1 MDINGLPA
9 SIRHIVKAIGAADD
23 LTAQE
28 LKSIVLAANVSQQD
42 LLPWANYDHSP
53 GDSYGRQLV
62 YDGGSFE
69 IMSMSWDCGD
79 FSAIH
84 DHGHTVWGAV
94 QVFGPAE
101 HAAFTFDGVQFVTLK
116 RLTLV
121 PGHVMAVNH
130 DLVHQMGNPTDT
142 RFMSLHVYGN
152 TNRESAI
159 TADARV
165 FDLTRGEV
173 LRTDGG
179 VFYSLGEEEVNR
191 RTPCSEPDYY
201 TWLFDLLQR
210 IARDRR
216 AGAPVRGLLDELSN
230 VSHWA
235 SLKADLL
242 TRIDE
247 HGHVTDSR
255 HWRWLCGALTQAASL
270 EDEFGRT
277 GAGAEGDSDTWRTY
291 ANYYDHV
298 IGATN
303 SYIPSYL
310 KNVFLHYGVDPRKI
324 SFVDVGCGTGW
335 LEAEIIKRFEMN
347 PQKILGVDPSPAMLA
362 VATTRTKVQQA
373 GLLDI
378 GKGFE
383 PFDISF
389 CNSFQYLPHEDF
401 DAGVENM
408 FAVTKPGGLCIGEF
422 ISQDHI
428 RWYPNVVFS
437 ENDLVVSLRTPSFRE
452 RGGHTYQENE
462 IINVSRLDKMR
473 ITHEGIH
480 RRLMVSPHRVRDSFR
495 KAFGDEIKMFDAV
508 SFDEIPESS
517 ETCASTRYL
526 ICARR
531 GKSSSRK

>member
-1 MDINGLPA
+1 MDNEGLPT
-9 SIRHIVKAIGAADD
+9 SIRRIVKAIEEADD
-23 LTAQE
+23 LTLQK
-28 LKSIVLAANVSQQD
+28 LKRIVVAANVSQDD
-42 LLPWANYDHSP
+42 LLPWAAYDHRPS
-53 GDSYGRQLV
+53 DSYGRQLV
-62 YDGGSFE
+62 YDGGWFE
-69 IMSMSWDCGD
+69 IMAMSWECGD

-84 DHGHTVWGAV
+84 DHGHTAWGAV

-101 HAAFTFDGVQFVTLK
+101 HSVCTFDAEQFYTIS
-116 RLTLV
+116 RATLV
-121 PGHVMAVNH
+121 PGRVIGVNH
-130 DLVHQMGNPTDT
+130 DIVHQMGNPSDT

-152 TNRESAI
+152 TDRESAI

-165 FDLTRGEV
+165 FDLTKGEV
-173 LRTDGG
+173 LWTDGG
-179 VFYSLGEEEVNR
+179 VFYSLGKEDINR
-191 RTPCSEPDYY
+191 RTPCPKPDYY
-201 TWLFDLLQR
+201 TWLFDLQQR

-216 AGAPVRGLLDELSN
+216 AGAPVRELLAELSD
-230 VSHWA
+230 VSHWE
-235 SLKADLL
+235 SFKADLL

-247 HGHVTDSR
+247 RGAVTDSR
-255 HWRWLCGALTQAASL
+255 YWRWLCDALKSAACL
-270 EDEFGRT
+270 QDELDRNGT
-277 GAGAEGDSDTWRTY
+277 GDERNSDTWRTY

-298 IGATN
+298 IGTTN

-310 KNVFLHYGVDPRKI
+310 KKVFLHYSVDPTNV

-335 LEAEIIKRFEMN
+335 LEAEIVKRFEMN

-362 VATTRTKVQQA
+362 VAATRTNVRQA

-383 PFDISF
+383 SFDISF

-401 DAGVENM
+401 DTAVENM

-452 RGGHTYQENE
+452 RGGHAYQENE

-480 RRLMVSPHRVRDSFR
+480 RRLMVSPRRVRDSFR

-526 ICARR
+526 ICARHA
-531 GKSSSRK
+531 KSSSRK